1 MKGFWYCQN
10 LKFRYWNKLCL
21 ENNFKISHKIVEG
34 GNTRFQSVKNGLE
47 KVDND
52 SVVAIH
58 DGVRPLISKNLINT
72 LVKEVEE
79 GIGVIPVVPLTD
91 SIRKIEG
98 EYSKHIDR
106 NNVFKVQTPQCFLSS
121 EIKRELIPKNILIHL
136 LMTPR
141 FSKIIKVRSKL
152 S

>member
-1 MKGFWYCQN
+1 MEF
-10 LKFRYWNKLCL
+10 
-21 ENNFKISHKIVEG
+21 
-34 GNTRFQSVKNGLE
+34 
-47 KVDND
+47 D
-52 SVVAIH
+52 
-58 DGVRPLISKNLINT
+58 PLISKNLINS

-121 EIKRELIPKNILIHL
+121 EIKEFL
-136 LMTPR
+136 
-141 FSKIIKVRSKL
+141 FSRIF
-152 S
+152 